1 MNSRKSFFVLLLVL
15 GTSLVWLAA
24 YSMGSKPSGS
34 VPEISPNEHLV
45 MATLWYQR
53 SAEARALYYQAFNLA
68 RLRLN
73 EDLANGNIQKP
84 RAVIVDV
91 DETVL
96 NNSPY
101 EARLILQGGS
111 FPQYWKEWVEAAR
124 AQALPGAVEFLTYAD
139 SLGVAVFYVTN
150 RRESTLEA
158 TMKNLKRMG
167 FPQVQRDHM
176 YLRTTTSSKE
186 PRRQAIAQKYHIA
199 LLMGD
204 NLNDFSAVFEKQPT
218 ERRNVLVDSLRAEFG
233 KRFIVLPNPMYG
245 EWEGAIYNYNWGLD
259 SREKNRLRKK
269 ALMAF

>member
-1 MNSRKSFFVLLLVL
+1 MNSRKSFAILLLIL
-15 GTSLVWLAA
+15 ITSLAWLAA
-24 YSMGSKPSGS
+24 YSMGDKPQNG

-53 SAEARALYYQAFNLA
+53 SAEARALYYQAFNFA
-68 RLRLN
+68 RLRLQ
-73 EDLANGNIQKP
+73 EDLRNTAIQKP

-101 EARLILQGGS
+101 EARLILEGGS
-111 FPQYWKEWVEAAR
+111 FPQYWKEWVER
-124 AQALPGAVEFLTYAD
+124 AQARALPGAVEFLKYAD

-158 TMKNLKRMG
+158 TMRNLKQQG
-167 FPQVQRDHM
+167 FPQVEKSHM

-186 PRRQAIAQKYHIA
+186 PRRQAIAREYHIV

-204 NLNDFSAVFEKQPT
+204 NLNDFSAVFEKKPNQQ
-218 ERRNVLVDSLRAEFG
+218 RNHLVDSLKAEFG
-233 KRFIVLPNPMYG
+233 HRFIVLPNPMYG

-259 SREKNRLRKK
+259 AAEKNRLRKK
-269 ALMAF
+269 ALQPF